1 IQRPLAACV
10 WARACFGS
18 SSLKQRFHFDAGEHP
33 GVGLQEQPHA
43 SAPATFTSFASSLS
57 DPSSAQGVAPRQRR
71 LRERLEDAAVRGEVH
86 IAPGHPLLAG
96 ARAAHLPGRPPREPI
111 ARADQG
117 GRVALGSHSYDVLL
131 VAPFPTIE
139 IIRWTPKLRDED
151 GEKCLDEEGRTI
163 MGESCWFT
171 LDNRR
176 LYCLQAAAAGAWP
189 KRAACVVDV
198 LHDLP
203 LSKTCPKKFDT
214 RDLGFSVRLGR
225 RNDQFN
231 SRAIWNWQ
239 EVTKTDCEDLDGLA
253 EEDRLALQC
262 VREDAAKEEW
272 VQLVDVPGD
281 MPDWRSVED
290 QFPNRVIET
299 AASAAALDAWRAWA
313 LGRRR
318 GGGRRRLRRG
328 RGRGARG
335 AQGAQAPRAAR
346 AAGAQQ
352 PGRAAGAAREGARG
366 RAAGAGRGA
375 AGGPACV
382 AAAAA
387 RQGLAQA
394 RWRRPVERPPPG
406 ARGLGPAASPESRRA
421 AAGGGGPGHAARAAP
436 ARRAACGR
444 RPRRAVAAARPD
456 RRRARRE
463 LLGRGRRRRGRQR
476 RPRPRA
482 ASGGGRRR
490 GRRRG
495 GV

>member
-57 DPSSAQGVAPRQRR
+57 DPSSRR

-375 AGGPACV
+375 AGGPP
-382 AAAAA
+382 
-387 RQGLAQA
+387 RDPTSG
-394 RWRRPVERPPPG
+394 RKSGRRLF
-406 ARGLGPAASPESRRA
+406 AGLGP
-421 AAGGGGPGHAARAAP
+421 
-436 ARRAACGR
+436 
-444 RPRRAVAAARPD
+444 
-456 RRRARRE
+456 
-463 LLGRGRRRRGRQR
+463 
-476 RPRPRA
+476 
-482 ASGGGRRR
+482 
-490 GRRRG
+490 
-495 GV
+495 